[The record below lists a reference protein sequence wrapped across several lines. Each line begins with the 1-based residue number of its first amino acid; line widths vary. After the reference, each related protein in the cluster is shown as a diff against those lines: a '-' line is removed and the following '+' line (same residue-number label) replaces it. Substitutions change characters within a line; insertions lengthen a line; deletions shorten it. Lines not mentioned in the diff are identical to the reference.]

1 MIEGKSKTKKAKKSK
16 FSTGLIKPKPRPP
29 TLTGVLSPVKKEF
42 KPKKKKLE
50 ETCFYMDEQF
60 TCPKGPVSTDDG
72 VVTCSDGTTVREA
85 FIKKKHFNIDIHQ

>member
-1 MIEGKSKTKKAKKSK
+1 
-16 FSTGLIKPKPRPP
+16 
-29 TLTGVLSPVKKEF
+29 
-42 KPKKKKLE
+42 
-50 ETCFYMDEQF
+50 MDEQF